1 MSFNLSHKTALVGVY
16 EHPTRFA
23 PDKSMFQIMAESIR
37 GALDDAGLSIK
48 DVDGISAA
56 GIGMG
61 AMGIVG
67 FCDYMNFTPNF
78 IDGTNIGGSSFV
90 AHTAHAAAAIHAGLC
105 NVAVVVYGSTAASAR
120 FAIGTGG
127 GGGGGDPCDQYEF
140 PYGPTTVG
148 AYAMIAQR
156 HMHEYGTKPEQL
168 AEIAVTMRHHA
179 SMNPVAKYRDPI
191 TVEDVLAS
199 RVISSPL
206 HLLDCCI
213 ISDGGGALVITSAER
228 ARDLKKKP
236 AYIIGAGETARHA
249 GRGQRDFLENS
260 AHQSGRLA
268 FERAGIAHKDIDMA
282 MIYDS
287 FTITVLSTL
296 ENLGFCKRGE
306 GGAFVTGGRLRYD
319 GELPINTDG
328 GGLSSN
334 HPGMRGIF
342 LVIEAVKQLRAE
354 CGPRQVKDCK
364 IALVH
369 GTGGALGTRH
379 SGATLVLTNQ

>member
-1 MSFNLSHKTALVGVY
+1 
-16 EHPTRFA
+16 
-23 PDKSMFQIMAESIR
+23 
-37 GALDDAGLSIK
+37 
-48 DVDGISAA
+48 
-56 GIGMG
+56 MG

-67 FCDYMNFTPNF
+67 FCDYLNLTPNF

-105 NVAVVVYGSTAASAR
+105 NVAVVVYGLTAASAR

-156 HMHEYGTKPEQL
+156 HMHEYGTTPEQL

-199 RVISSPL
+199 RIISSPL

-228 ARDLKKKP
+228 ARDLRKSRSISSARAKP
-236 AYIIGAGETARHA
+236 RVTPVAVSATFSKIPPFN
-249 GRGQRDFLENS
+249 RDAS
-260 AHQSGRLA
+260 
-268 FERAGIAHKDIDMA
+268 
-282 MIYDS
+282 
-287 FTITVLSTL
+287 
-296 ENLGFCKRGE
+296 
-306 GGAFVTGGRLRYD
+306 
-319 GELPINTDG
+319 P
-328 GGLSSN
+328 SN
-334 HPGMRGIF
+334 APASPTKTSIWR
-342 LVIEAVKQLRAE
+342 
-354 CGPRQVKDCK
+354 
-364 IALVH
+364 
-369 GTGGALGTRH
+369 
-379 SGATLVLTNQ
+379 